1 MHSPL
6 LESLFEFSVHG
17 FRVSSYKAVAEGTV
31 LIVPED
37 LGSIGIALWQIDL
50 LISHRPANILKV
62 YIEGLTGFSP
72 SEWSQCHSTLK
83 TASWAASSVGKESEC
98 TLQGWGLGE

>member
-1 MHSPL
+1 MLLCSILYIFINFLVYFATIFDVFYYNLQIYQNIKKALPCKCGHMHSPL

-37 LGSIGIALWQIDL
+37 LGSIGIALWQI
-50 LISHRPANILKV
+50 
-62 YIEGLTGFSP
+62 
-72 SEWSQCHSTLK
+72 
-83 TASWAASSVGKESEC
+83 
-98 TLQGWGLGE
+98 